1 MTKAR
6 RTDVLIKYKGA
17 DISRDLAPFLS
28 AFVYSDNEGK
38 SDEIQIELQDRD
50 KKWQNP
56 WLPGEGDIIQARIRT
71 VSWDKDGEVLQL
83 NCGTFFV
90 DDVTF
95 KGPPDSISIKALS
108 VPLAKGGKS
117 TKRTRAW
124 ENSNL
129 NSIAGDV
136 AISSGLKLI
145 YDAPNYFYDRVDQ
158 SKETDLAF
166 IKRLA
171 KKEGLSVKVAD
182 EKLILYHQLTYEKKR
197 AVRTLTRGEDD
208 ILSWDFARTSADKQY
223 KKVQI
228 SYFDSKKKKAL
239 KYVYEVPDVESGPT
253 LKINKRAKDLAEAK
267 RWAKAE
273 ARNKNKKMKSGKI
286 TISGAIELVQG
297 LTINLKKFGA
307 FDGKYFIESCSHNP
321 TGKYEVSLDI
331 REVLSY

>member
-28 AFVYSDNEGK
+28 NFVYSDNEGK
-38 SDEIQIELQDRD
+38 SDEIQSDLLDRD
-50 KKWQNP
+50 KKWQDP
-56 WLPGEGDIIQARIRT
+56 WLPNEGDKIQARIRT

-108 VPLAKGGKS
+108 VPFKAGGKS

-124 ENSNL
+124 ENSSL
-129 NSIAGDV
+129 NTIAGDI
-136 AISSGLKLI
+136 AISSNLTLI
-145 YDAPNYFYDRVDQ
+145 YDAPNYFYERVDQ

-166 IKRLA
+166 IKRMA
-171 KKEGLSVKVAD
+171 KREGLSVKVSD
-182 EKLILYHQLTYEKKR
+182 EKLVIYHQLTYERKK
-197 AVRTLTRGEDD
+197 AVRTLTRGEGD
-208 ILSWDFARTSADKQY
+208 ILFWDFARTSADKQY

-228 SYFDSKKKKAL
+228 SYFDGKKKKAV
-239 KYVYEVPDVESGPT
+239 KYVYDVPDVESGPT
-253 LKINKRAKDLAEAK
+253 LKIDKRAKDLAEAK

-273 ARNKNKKMKSGKI
+273 ARNKNKKMKSGKL
-286 TISGAIELVQG
+286 TISGAIGLVQG
-297 LTINLKKFGA
+297 LTVNLKKFGA
-307 FDGKYFIESCSHNP
+307 FDGKYFIEACTHNP
-321 TGKYEVSLDI
+321 TGKYEVNIDI
-331 REVLSY
+331 REVLGY